1 MGVRLFVMTK
11 PREPLPSRYLLLRR
25 CDQDHHCS
33 EASRQAQPAARRQ
46 QGPRPLRQL
55 RAFGRRGITA
65 HMLIDTAFDFRSDA
79 TTSDRIR
86 ALRPLG
92 HPRHQINRVGDRTWR
107 RQTGKAAN
115 SAHGLV
121 NVAGTQAITSPRAR

>member
-46 QGPRPLRQL
+46 QGPRPLRHVRMCAFEL
-55 RAFGRRGITA
+55 TNRA
-65 HMLIDTAFDFRSDA
+65 HA
-79 TTSDRIR
+79 TVLEAERLHSDRLTRPMTGAGANCVR
-86 ALRPLG
+86 ATVL
-92 HPRHQINRVGDRTWR
+92 
-107 RQTGKAAN
+107 
-115 SAHGLV
+115 
-121 NVAGTQAITSPRAR
+121 